1 MEAHMS
7 KKPNTK
13 ALTNDHTIT
22 IAGVQFTLPIGYAEG
37 HVLTAGEA
45 GALNQAYFESIR
57 NNLASKVKNGQ
68 VGQAEVDEYAA
79 GFQFGGRTGSIA
91 NPVESMALAIA
102 RKKVDKRGR
111 SASEITAAA
120 HELLASEKGVAIKKA
135 AAQMVEA

>member
-1 MEAHMS
+1 MH
-7 KKPNTK
+7 KKPDSK
-13 ALTNDHTIT
+13 LVTNGHAIT
-22 IAGVQFTLPIGYAEG
+22 IVGVQFTLPVRYAEG
-37 HVLTAGEA
+37 HVLTAVEA

-79 GFQFGGRTGSIA
+79 GFQFGGRSGFVA

-102 RKKVDKRGR
+102 RKKVDKRGL

-120 HELLASEKGVAIKKA
+120 HELLASEKGAAIKKA
-135 AAQMVEA
+135 AVQMVEA